1 MKILVIGDSFSYG
14 EELPGV
20 DYYNPSTGIL
30 NPSVNAWPSVLGKM
44 IGATVTNLSIP
55 AGSNDRI
62 FRLAI
67 DNLCAGCPVSR
78 TCFAVGISTKEWGV
92 WGGIYLVDGEISKEF
107 NPPCLPITIASD
119 GIPSSSLK
127 FSSHS
132 GILII

>member
-67 DNLCAGCPVSR
+67 DNS
-78 TCFAVGISTKEWGV
+78 IKEKV
-92 WGGIYLVDGEISKEF
+92 
-107 NPPCLPITIASD
+107 
-119 GIPSSSLK
+119 
-127 FSSHS
+127 
-132 GILII
+132 